1 MSTPGKSLTFDDV
14 REIALSMPE
23 VEETTAYGM
32 PAFKAGKTRFA
43 GRPIERPDVDANS
56 IGVSVSFEQRAA
68 LIAARPDIYYLT
80 EHFADY
86 PAVLARL
93 TNLRRDE
100 LRELLG
106 TAWRHAMER
115 QAPAK
120 KKRSLTARGGR
131 PATRQNR
138 ARRK

>member
-1 MSTPGKSLTFDDV
+1 MKRKKKTARRSATFADV
-14 REIALSMPE
+14 RKIALSMPE

-43 GRPIERPDVDANS
+43 GQPVQRSDVEQGS
-56 IGVSVSFEQRAA
+56 LGVMMSFEERDR
-68 LIAARPDIYYLT
+68 LLAARPDIYYLT
-80 EHFADY
+80 KHFADY

-93 TNLRRDE
+93 PNMSKTQ

-115 QAPAK
+115 QRPAK
-120 KKRSLTARGGR
+120 NRRAKR
-131 PATRQNR
+131 
-138 ARRK
+138 